1 MITGN
6 PQSITVNGKV
16 LLMDRPF
23 VMGILNATP
32 DSFFKDSRVAGSEGL
47 IQKAGE
53 MLEDGAV
60 FLDVGGYSTRPGADN
75 VPIYEEVSRVK
86 NAISDIIKHFP
97 NAIISVDTFRAE
109 VARIALSEGAALV
122 NDVSGG
128 MDDTDMW
135 PLIAEKK
142 IPFVVMHKQGSPQNM
157 QDNPTYQNVVE
168 EVFQFFSNQIRQA
181 QELGVPDLILD
192 PGFGFGKTLEHNY
205 ALLKWLD
212 RFEIFEKP
220 ILVGVSRKA
229 MINRVLNTKATDALN
244 GTTALHA
251 WALEKGA
258 SILRVHDVKEAVEVV
273 KLHQQLS
280 KAGDS
285 VFHK

>member
-142 IPFVVMHKQGSPQNM
+142 IPFVVMHKQGSPHNM

-168 EVFQFFSNQIRQA
+168 EVFQFFSYQIRQA